1 MNLNEASQKALEIA
15 EKRGIHENTM
25 EALKHCAGEVTEAL
39 VAYLDYVYDKN
50 KKEEFENE
58 LADIVICVLSISAK
72 EKIDIENAIARK
84 MLINESRTQKE
95 NYKEIKL
102 PKVVRDV
109 ENGDF
114 LYEDL
119 EGNMYR
125 SKNGRN
131 WELEKGKENDSKK

>member
-15 EKRGIHENTM
+15 EKRGIHERPH

-72 EKIDIENAIARK
+72 ENIDIENAIARK
-84 MLINESRTQKE
+84 MLINEGR
-95 NYKEIKL
+95 I
-102 PKVVRDV
+102 
-109 ENGDF
+109 
-114 LYEDL
+114 
-119 EGNMYR
+119 
-125 SKNGRN
+125 KNGMRQ
-131 WELEKGKENDSKK
+131 